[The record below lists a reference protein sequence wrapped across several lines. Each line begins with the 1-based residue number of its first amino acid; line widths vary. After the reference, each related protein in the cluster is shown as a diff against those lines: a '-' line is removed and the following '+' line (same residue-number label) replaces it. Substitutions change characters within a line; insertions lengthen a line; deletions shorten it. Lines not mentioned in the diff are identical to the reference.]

1 MSVGKLSNDDLEKV
15 VLKKI
20 KPVRNDIL
28 IRPGIGEDCAAIEFG
43 DMACVLTTDPIT
55 GSDSN
60 LGKLAVHVCVN
71 DIASSGSVPI
81 ALLLTVL
88 CPKDTSKEVI
98 EDLLTEANNEANSMG
113 IEIIGGHTELTTS
126 VNRIVVSA
134 TAIGKIPKDQLIRT
148 GNAKNGDWIYL
159 TKKAGLEGTAIIA
172 TDKRKDL
179 LEILSNRELDE
190 AKALMRHISVLG
202 EGLIGQKIK
211 VSAMHDATE
220 GGVLGAIHELCEASG
235 KGCRI
240 RREKILI
247 HPVTEKICDFYHID
261 PLKLIASG
269 SMVMTV
275 PVERATDLE
284 KALLGAGIEYSKI
297 GVVTDSQEKILCYG
311 EDSVEM
317 ICEEI
322 SSPESDELYKVIN

>member
-1 MSVGKLSNDDLEKV
+1 MSVGKLSNDDLGKV

-20 KPVRNDIL
+20 KPVRDDIL

-55 GSDSN
+55 GSGSN

-71 DIASSGSVPI
+71 DIASSGSVPV

-88 CPKDTSKEVI
+88 CPKDTEKEVI
-98 EDLLTEANNEANSMG
+98 EELLNEANKEANSMG
-113 IEIIGGHTELTTS
+113 IEIIGGHTELTTA

-134 TAIGKIPKDQLIRT
+134 TAIGKIPKEKLIRT
-148 GNAKNGDWIYL
+148 GDAQNGDWIYL

-172 TDKRKDL
+172 TDKRRDL
-179 LEILSNRELDE
+179 LEILSNRELD
-190 AKALMRHISVLG
+190 KASSMMEQISVLR
-202 EGLIGQKIK
+202 EGLIGQKVG

-220 GGVLGAIHELCEASG
+220 GGVIGAIHELCEASG

-240 RREKILI
+240 RREKISI
-247 HPVTEKICDFYHID
+247 HAVTEKICDFYHID

-269 SMVMTV
+269 SMVMAV
-275 PVERATDLE
+275 PPERAAYLE
-284 KALLGAGIEYSKI
+284 KAFLDAGIEYSKV
-297 GVVTDSQEKILCYG
+297 GVVTENQEKIICYG

-322 SSPESDELYKVIN
+322 SSPESDELYKVIK